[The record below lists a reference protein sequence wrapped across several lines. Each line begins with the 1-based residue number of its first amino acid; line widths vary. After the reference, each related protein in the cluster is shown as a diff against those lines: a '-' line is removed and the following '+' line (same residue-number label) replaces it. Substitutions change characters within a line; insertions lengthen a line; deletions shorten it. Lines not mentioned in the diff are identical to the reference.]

1 MATTDLERL
10 VVSLEANAKKFERE
24 MERAR
29 QTTDKSM
36 YALDKRLD
44 SSLSKVEG
52 KLGRIGSSIRT
63 GLAGALAGVSL
74 ASLTALSDSFT
85 KIQNQ
90 LKVGGLE
97 GDALA
102 RTYQSLYEIA
112 QKQGAP
118 LEALATLYGRVS
130 GAQKELNTNSA
141 EMLRFTNAVGL
152 ALKVNGTS
160 ATESSGALLQLAQAL
175 GGGKIQA
182 EEFNSLIDGARPLL
196 QAAAGGIEEAGGS
209 VAKLT
214 ALVKD
219 GKVSSEAF
227 FRGVLA
233 GTPILDRL
241 AATTKETSEQGLT
254 RLRNSLISL
263 VGALDES
270 TGASQNAATSL
281 SNFASGVDSI
291 ASRVPGAVAELKTL
305 AKAFYDTAQSYANS
319 FGNLPIFENLAKKY
333 ADPAAI
339 KRVERSMNREAG
351 KADAPVGSAPEGID
365 ILRKAMQAQAAA
377 RGTPAKPAATKPN
390 MFDEYDAMTAK
401 ALAPKTISLKDYK
414 VPEEKKEKAGGGGGG
429 GKSSAEKVTDYK
441 RETDAIE
448 KRTRAFDSERE
459 AIGKS
464 ALEVAQAEGKF
475 RLMEAAQKAGVP
487 VTQQLT
493 QDVDR
498 LSLAYA
504 RAKVALDE
512 AEEKQRSFE
521 GASRQAGAMLSDGFK
536 DAVLEGEKLNVV
548 LDRLLKSIGSK
559 GFDSF
564 FDTLFGKEGP
574 GTNLLKSVFSSF
586 SGGKGF
592 AAGGYTGPGRK
603 NDPRGVVHAGE
614 VVWSQAD
621 IRRAGG
627 VGTVEAM
634 RRGARGYAG
643 GGIVGGTLVPM
654 SPGRIAPMG
663 GRARTAAP
671 VNVTTN
677 INALN
682 SDAAGLARLERIVRE
697 QEASLPKRLWE
708 IQRRNS

>member
-365 ILRKAMQAQAAA
+365 ILRKAMQ
-377 RGTPAKPAATKPN
+377 G
-390 MFDEYDAMTAK
+390 
-401 ALAPKTISLKDYK
+401 
-414 VPEEKKEKAGGGGGG
+414 AGGG
-429 GKSSAEKVTDYK
+429 
-441 RETDAIE
+441 
-448 KRTRAFDSERE
+448 
-459 AIGKS
+459 
-464 ALEVAQAEGKF
+464 
-475 RLMEAAQKAGVP
+475 AGH
-487 VTQQLT
+487 
-493 QDVDR
+493 
-498 LSLAYA
+498 A
-504 RAKVALDE
+504 
-512 AEEKQRSFE
+512 
-521 GASRQAGAMLSDGFK
+521 GQAGGD
-536 DAVLEGEKLNVV
+536 
-548 LDRLLKSIGSK
+548 
-559 GFDSF
+559 
-564 FDTLFGKEGP
+564 
-574 GTNLLKSVFSSF
+574 
-586 SGGKGF
+586 
-592 AAGGYTGPGRK
+592 
-603 NDPRGVVHAGE
+603 
-614 VVWSQAD
+614 QAQH
-621 IRRAGG
+621 
-627 VGTVEAM
+627 
-634 RRGARGYAG
+634 
-643 GGIVGGTLVPM
+643 
-654 SPGRIAPMG
+654 
-663 GRARTAAP
+663 
-671 VNVTTN
+671 
-677 INALN
+677 
-682 SDAAGLARLERIVRE
+682 VR
-697 QEASLPKRLWE
+697 
-708 IQRRNS
+708 